1 VIASGRG
8 RAAMGKRLLAAALLC
23 IGLAACG
30 PKRPPEIA
38 FDGAQA
44 QDPSAIR
51 VHGERLTH
59 VLGCTSCHGVRLEGA
74 QFEPE
79 MKQYGPLYAS
89 NLSLLVPHYSDA
101 DLDAIVRRGTHPSRK
116 TVWVMPSHLFQ
127 HLSGADMRALT
138 AFLRSLPP
146 TGRPTPP
153 PQFSAEDRKEIA
165 SGKFKPEAQ
174 LVRDTAGQRAAD
186 LGPDLALGRYVAELT
201 CAECHGSTL
210 AGEPGHPPG
219 TPPDLVAAG
228 AYSRVEF
235 ERLITQGIP
244 TGGRKLNPMMAGVAK
259 VRFSHLTRHERDALY
274 AYLKARAERPQ

>member
-1 VIASGRG
+1 MITGGR
-8 RAAMGKRLLAAALLC
+8 RDAAMGKRLFAAALLC
-23 IGLAACG
+23 LGLAACG
-30 PKRPPEIA
+30 PKRPAEIA

-44 QDPSAIR
+44 RDPAAMR
-51 VHGERLTH
+51 AHGERLTH

-74 QFEPE
+74 QFLPE
-79 MKQYGPLYAS
+79 MKQYGPIYAS
-89 NLSLLVPHYSDA
+89 NLSLLVPHYSDS
-101 DLDAIVRRGTHPSRK
+101 DLDGIVRRGTHPQRK

-146 TGRPTPP
+146 TGRPTPL
-153 PQFSAEDRKEIA
+153 PQFSAEDRTEIA

-174 LVRDTAGQRAAD
+174 MVRETAGQRAAD
-186 LGPDLALGRYVAELT
+186 LGPNHALGRYVAELT
-201 CAECHGSTL
+201 CAECHGPTL

-219 TPPDLVAAG
+219 TPPDLIVAG
-228 AYSRVEF
+228 TYTRPEF
-235 ERLITQGIP
+235 ERLITDGMP

-259 VRFSHLTRHERDALY
+259 VRFAHLTRHERDGLY

>member
-1 VIASGRG
+1 MIAGRS
-8 RAAMGKRLLAAALLC
+8 RAAIAKRLVAVALLC
-23 IGLAACG
+23 VGLVACG
-30 PKRPPEIA
+30 PKRPAEIT

-44 QDPSAIR
+44 QDAAAIR
-51 VHGERLTH
+51 AHGERLTH

-74 QFEPE
+74 QFLPE
-79 MKQYGPLYAS
+79 MTQYGPIYAS

-101 DLDAIVRRGTHPSRK
+101 DLDAIVRRGTHPTRK
-116 TVWVMPSHLFQ
+116 SLWVMPSHLFQ
-127 HLSGADMRALT
+127 HLSDGDLRALT

-174 LVRDTAGQRAAD
+174 LVRETAGQRAAD
-186 LGPDLALGRYVAELT
+186 LGPNFALGRYVAELT

-210 AGEPGHPPG
+210 TGEPGHPPG
-219 TPPDLVAAG
+219 TPPDLAAAG
-228 AYSRVEF
+228 AYSPGEF

-244 TGGRKLNPMMAGVAK
+244 TGGRKLNAMMAGVAK
-259 VRFSHLTRHERDALY
+259 VRFSHLTRHERDSLY

>member
-1 VIASGRG
+1 MMTGGGSD
-8 RAAMGKRLLAAALLC
+8 AAIGKRLFAAALLC
-23 IGLAACG
+23 LLLAACG
-30 PKRPPEIA
+30 PKRPVEIT

-44 QDPSAIR
+44 QNPAAIR
-51 VHGERLTH
+51 AHGERLTH
-59 VLGCTSCHGVRLEGA
+59 VLGCTSCHGARLEGA
-74 QFEPE
+74 QFLPE
-79 MKQYGPLYAS
+79 MKQYGPIYAS

-101 DLDAIVRRGTHPSRK
+101 DLDAIVRRGTHPARK
-116 TVWVMPSHLFQ
+116 TLWVMPSHLFQ
-127 HLSGADMRALT
+127 HLSDGDMRALT
-138 AFLRSLPP
+138 TFLRSLPP

-165 SGKFKPEAQ
+165 AGKFKPEAQ
-174 LVRDTAGQRAAD
+174 LVRETAGQRAAD
-186 LGPDLALGRYVAELT
+186 LGRDLALGRYVAELT
-201 CAECHGSTL
+201 CAECHGPTL

-228 AYSRVEF
+228 AYGRDEF

-259 VRFSHLTRHERDALY
+259 FRFSHLTRHERDALY